1 MKNKE
6 SIISF
11 VIILFIFSTL
21 TVGCSNES
29 NNLKSENEILKRE
42 NAQLKDRVYQL
53 GKNIS
58 EIKLNQ
64 ENITLKPLMIDYVEV
79 NDKFRFIEKK
89 NYILALPQSGSS
101 IMRPIGTNTLATV
114 YEKALV
120 DQESWLFVQ
129 IPTYDTA
136 ANNRGWIRESDTT
149 AYTKDKIKLVQSDVE
164 IKAGSEVYETYE
176 FKDIKTITPIKLKA
190 IDSGRLEEKKDGY
203 CRISLAGGRDMWVKE
218 SSVIYPEVK

>member
-6 SIISF
+6 SFISF
-11 VIILFIFSTL
+11 VILLFIFSTL

-29 NNLKSENEILKRE
+29 NNLKSENEILKTE
-42 NAQLKDRVYQL
+42 NAQLKDKVYQL
-53 GKNIS
+53 GKSIS

-64 ENITLKPLMIDYVEV
+64 GNITLKPLMIDYVEV
-79 NDKFRFIEKK
+79 NDKVRFIEKE

-101 IMRPIGTNTLATV
+101 IMRPVSTNTLATV

-120 DQESWLFVQ
+120 DQESWLFVR
-129 IPTYDTA
+129 IPTYDA
-136 ANNRGWIRESDTT
+136 ATNNRGWIRESDTT

-164 IKAGSEVYETYE
+164 IKAGSEVYKTFE
-176 FKDIKTITPIKLKA
+176 FKDIKSTTPIKLKVK
-190 IDSGRLEEKKDGY
+190 DSGRLQEKKDGY

>member
-1 MKNKE
+1 MKNKK
-6 SIISF
+6 IFLSF
-11 VIILFIFSTL
+11 VILLFIFSTI

-29 NNLKSENEILKRE
+29 NNLKSENEILKAE
-42 NAQLKDRVYQL
+42 NAQLKDKVYQL

-58 EIKLNQ
+58 EIKLKE

-79 NDKFRFIEKK
+79 NDKVRFIEKE

-101 IMRPIGTNTLATV
+101 IMRPVGTNTLATV

-120 DQESWLFVQ
+120 DEESWLFVQ
-129 IPTYDTA
+129 IPTYDSA
-136 ANNRGWIRESDTT
+136 ANNRGWIRESDTI

-164 IKAGSEVYETYE
+164 IKAGSEVYETFE
-176 FKDIKTITPIKLKA
+176 FKDIKTTTPIKLTA
-190 IDSGRLEEKKDGY
+190 IDGGRLEEKRDGY

-218 SSVIYPEVK
+218 SSVIYPVVK